1 MTKNNGGITS
11 WLKQNAW
18 AIIIFAG
25 VTIAGY
31 ATLNAKVSAMDK
43 KLAEYPSQD
52 YFSLK
57 FQNMDD
63 RFTDL
68 QKQISE
74 LKIEVRAI
82 K

>member
-1 MTKNNGGITS
+1 MKNNGITS

-18 AIIIFAG
+18 AIVFFAG

-31 ATLNAKVSAMDK
+31 ATLRAQVNAMEA
-43 KLAEYPSQD
+43 KLAQYPSQD
-52 YFSLK
+52 YFELRFK
-57 FQNMDD
+57 TIDD
-63 RFTDL
+63 RMIEL
-68 QKQISE
+68 QNEIKE